1 MDLGFGNKNQVL
13 GNLTANAILQST
25 KAQEEAIEDKLN
37 KYDELLNDEDALD
50 ALRERRMKQLKNAQK
65 QRQEYIANGHG
76 EYSDLNPGQHG
87 GDTVRAFF
95 DAAKKSKRMVVHFY
109 RPTTRYCD
117 VVHAHL
123 QKIATK
129 HIETRFVKVNVE
141 TGADYLVEKLGIV
154 VMPTMVL
161 IKEGKV
167 IHHLHGFDELG
178 GTDEFSTSHL
188 AWLLGAYEVL
198 NYEGDAPD
206 QVLQGKGVNS
216 LKVARDAGISAN
228 IREGF
233 QKDDDDEYS

>member
-1 MDLGFGNKNQVL
+1 MSNGNWC
-13 GNLTANAILQST
+13 GRSGS
-25 KAQEEAIEDKLN
+25 ERKLN
-37 KYDELLNDEDALD
+37 QTRLGQKAWQNFWGGYAG
-50 ALRERRMKQLKNAQK
+50 QHSQK
-65 QRQEYIANGHG
+65 QRQEYKANGHG
-76 EYSDLNPGQHG
+76 EYSDLNPGQNG

-123 QKIATK
+123 QKIARK

-141 TGADYLVEKLGIV
+141 SGADYLVEKLGIV

-161 IKEGKV
+161 IKEGKA

-178 GTDEFSTSHL
+178 GTDDFSTSHL
-188 AWLLGAYEVL
+188 AWLLGAYGVL

-206 QVLQGKGVNS
+206 EILRGKGVNS
-216 LKVARDAGISAN
+216 LKIAREEGSSTN

-233 QKDDDDEYS
+233 HKSDNDEYS